1 MKFDKNTLLVVGLG
15 NPGKEFDFTPHNVG
29 FLILDKIKK
38 EYNFPDF
45 IFLKEANSLI
55 SSGEI
60 LEKKLI
66 LAKPQTFMNNSGF
79 AVKSLMKNYN
89 LSENNL
95 LVIHD
100 DFDLPFGKMRIS
112 KNRSDGG
119 HKGVKSIINEISTKN
134 FVRIRIGFQPENGK
148 PKNLEKFVLKK
159 ISKQKINNLAK
170 KAFEIFDFLLKEGLE
185 KTMSKYN

>member
-1 MKFDKNTLLVVGLG
+1 MKFDKNILLVVGLG

-45 IFLKEANSLI
+45 IFFKEANSLI

-148 PKNLEKFVLKK
+148 PKNLEKVVLKK

>member
-45 IFLKEANSLI
+45 IFLKEANSLV

>member
-1 MKFDKNTLLVVGLG
+1 MKFDKNILLVVGLG
-15 NPGKEFDFTPHNVG
+15 NPGKDFDFTPHNVG

-45 IFLKEANSLI
+45 IFLKEANSLV
-55 SSGEI
+55 SSGKI

-148 PKNLEKFVLKK
+148 PKNLEKLVLKK